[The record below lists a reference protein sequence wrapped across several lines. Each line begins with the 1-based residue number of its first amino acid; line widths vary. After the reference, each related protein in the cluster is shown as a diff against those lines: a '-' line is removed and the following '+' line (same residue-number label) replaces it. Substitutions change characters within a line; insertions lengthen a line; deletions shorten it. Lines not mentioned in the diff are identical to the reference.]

1 LPVLAKIAVDAAVYA
16 IDKPYSYRVPPG
28 MTLLPGM
35 RVLAPFGRGN
45 RRTEGIVLAVEDGED
60 ASLKC
65 VERRLDDHPVLD
77 EEGLRVA
84 AFVRQRAYCT
94 FYSAIKAMLPAGLW
108 FKARQKVVL
117 LPEPRPRLKSPEA
130 ARALSLL
137 EELGGAAE
145 GAFLRRQLGG
155 ETAYQ
160 TALREL
166 TARKLARV
174 ESELFQAAG
183 GKTERVAA
191 LAGDVEETMAF
202 AAGRR
207 RAAPVQAAVLE
218 LLCTIGAGST
228 KEICYFTGA
237 TMATLTR
244 LERLGYLTLSERPA
258 PRRRPIP
265 PAAAGPLELTAEQ
278 RAVFDGLVEQ
288 WEEERPGA
296 ALLYGVTGSGKTAV
310 YLKLI
315 ARCLEQGRGA
325 LLLVPE
331 IALTPQLLALVAAH
345 FGNRVAVLHSGLR
358 VGERYEEWRRLQ
370 SGEARVAV
378 GTRSAVFAPVQK
390 LGLILVDEE
399 QEHAYKSENAPR
411 YHARE
416 VALYRGAR
424 LGALVVLG
432 SATPSVETMYRARR
446 GDYRLYRLTRRF
458 NGRPLPAVHVTDM
471 KEEIRAGN
479 ATAVSAPLAAAI
491 REALARGRQTILFLN
506 RRGASRFVVCVDC
519 GAVPQ
524 CPRCSVHLTYHT
536 ANGRLMCHYCGYSEP
551 MAERCPVCGGHL
563 KQVGVGTQRVVEE
576 LRQLFP
582 GTEVMRMDAD
592 AVSAL
597 HPHEALLERFEKE
610 KIPILVGT
618 QMVAKGLNFEN
629 VTLVGVLDADMSLYV
644 GNYRASETTFSLLT
658 QVVGRAGRGSAGGM
672 ALIQTMT
679 PENAVIQLAA
689 AQDYDRFYSMEIEL
703 RQIRGSPPFRDLTVV
718 TFTGLFEDRVAA
730 GAQAFRAALL
740 RALPSCPDLNMTVL
754 GPAPAAVAKVNNRYR
769 YRLTLC
775 CPSTRALRQLVSYLL
790 REFAKDKRNRGVT
803 AFADCNPYE

>member
-1 LPVLAKIAVDAAVYA
+1 MLAKIAVDAAVYA

-35 RVLAPFGRGN
+35 RVLVPFGRGN
-45 RRTEGIVLAVEDGED
+45 RRTEGIVLAVEEGED
-60 ASLKC
+60 NSLKC
-65 VERRLDDHPVLD
+65 VERRLDERPVLD
-77 EEGLRVA
+77 GEGLHVA

-94 FYSAIKAMLPAGLW
+94 FYCAIKAMLPAGLW
-108 FKARQKVVL
+108 FQAKQRISL
-117 LPEPRPRLKSPEA
+117 LGAPRPTLKSPEA

-137 EELGGAAE
+137 EELGGTAE

-166 TARKLARV
+166 AARKAVRV
-174 ESELFQAAG
+174 ETELFRTSG
-183 GKTERVAA
+183 GKTERIAA
-191 LAGDVEETMAF
+191 LAGDAGETMAY
-202 AAGRR
+202 AASRR

-218 LLCTIGAGST
+218 LLCAIGAGST

-244 LERLGYLTLSERPA
+244 LERMGYLTLSERPA
-258 PRRRPIP
+258 PRRPSIP
-265 PAAAGPLELTAEQ
+265 PAVAGPVTLSAEQ
-278 RAVFDGLVEQ
+278 QAVLDGLLAQ
-288 WEEERPGA
+288 WAEEKPGA
-296 ALLYGVTGSGKTAV
+296 ALLYGVTGSGKTAI

-315 ARCLEQGRGA
+315 ARCLAEGRGA

-331 IALTPQLLALVAAH
+331 IALTPQLLGLVAAH
-345 FGNRVAVLHSGLR
+345 FGNLVAVLHSGLR
-358 VGERYEEWRRLQ
+358 VGERYDEWRRLQ

-378 GTRSAVFAPVQK
+378 GTRSAVFAPVK
-390 LGLILVDEE
+390 NLGLILVDEE

-411 YHARE
+411 YHARA

-432 SATPSVETMYRARR
+432 SATPSVETMYRAQR
-446 GDYRLYRLTRRF
+446 GDYRLYRLPHRF
-458 NGRPLPAVHVTDM
+458 NGRPLPAVRVTDM
-471 KEEIRAGN
+471 KEEVRAGN
-479 ATAVSAPLAAAI
+479 ATAISAPLAAAI
-491 REALARGRQTILFLN
+491 RQTLARGRQTILFLN

-519 GAVPQ
+519 GEVPQ
-524 CPRCSVHLTYHT
+524 CPRCSVHLTYHA

-551 MAERCPVCGGHL
+551 MAEACPACGGHL
-563 KQVGVGTQRVVEE
+563 KQVGAGTQRVVEE

-582 GTEVMRMDAD
+582 GTEVLRMDAD

-629 VTLVGVLDADMSLYV
+629 VTLVGVLDADISLYAED
-644 GNYRASETTFSLLT
+644 YRAAETTFSLLT
-658 QVVGRAGRGSAGGM
+658 QVVGRAGRGGAGGV

-679 PENAVIQLAA
+679 PENRVIQLAA
-689 AQDYDRFYSMEIEL
+689 AQDYDSFYSMEIGMRRL
-703 RQIRGSPPFRDLTVV
+703 RGSPPFRDLTVV
-718 TFTGLFEDRVAA
+718 TFTGPFEDRVAA
-730 GAQAFRAALL
+730 GARLFREALL
-740 RALPSCPDLNMTVL
+740 RTLPACPGLTVNVL
-754 GPAPAAVAKVNNRYR
+754 GPAPAAVVKVNNRYR

-775 CPSTRALRQLVSYLL
+775 CPGSRALRELVSYLL

-803 AFADCNPYE
+803 AFADCNPYD